1 MSGLEFNRS
10 ASYNGNDGSDDDT
23 IPPSYDV
30 YGSLPVFDDDAVLPA
45 VVQESLLP
53 DGQRDSQPQPQH
65 QHHGAHS
72 YGIACS

>member
-1 MSGLEFNRS
+1 MSGLDFNRS
-10 ASYNGNDGSDDDT
+10 VSYNGNDGSEDET

-30 YGSLPVFDDDAVLPA
+30 YGSLPVFDEDVVLAA

-53 DGQRDSQPQPQH
+53 DGLRDSQPQSQH
-65 QHHGAHS
+65 QQRGAHS